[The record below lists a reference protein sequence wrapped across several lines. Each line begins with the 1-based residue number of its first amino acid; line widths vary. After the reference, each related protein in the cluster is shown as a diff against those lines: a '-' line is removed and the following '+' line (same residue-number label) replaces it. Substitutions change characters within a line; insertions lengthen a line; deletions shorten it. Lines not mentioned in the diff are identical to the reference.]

1 MPSLLAMSGSNHES
15 AKTNFNILMIG
26 PSGSGKTVYLAALW
40 KKLNVPARGNLDF
53 YLSLPDQQ
61 EKINILNKIYE
72 TVAFESEWPPG
83 TANVSAWSFDCRVRK
98 NDGKTVK
105 ALTFNYLD
113 YAGGNFGGYADVDQ
127 EVQKAIR
134 NADGYLVLVDGLRLL
149 QLHQGKKPGVKWA
162 VQFGSTVIPPLLQDA
177 TKPTQFVISK
187 WDVLQSAGLSLED
200 CKRLLFTKIREVSE
214 FVRPLVEEAMMKGDR
229 KASIRIYP
237 VSSVGENF
245 AWYDESNDAMHK
257 NEEVFPE
264 PFNVECPLTSLI
276 PLYIEQQMS
285 AAREEKKRAIEAQ
298 MKLGNRPELDLEGG
312 IRVGMKKGFDGLAQL
327 PFAGALFKWAGE
339 GIGGDAERQHAER
352 VRTHEASLQEILK
365 QQGAISDQLRAQQYC
380 CDMFLKGMHTFEA
393 MNPECL
399 VTIRDLPS

>member
-1 MPSLLAMSGSNHES
+1 MSNSSSEK

-61 EKINILNKIYE
+61 DKINTLNKIYE

-83 TANVSAWSFDCRVRK
+83 NVNVSHWSFDCRVRER
-98 NDGKTVK
+98 DGNTVK

-127 EVQKAIR
+127 EVQQAIR

-149 QLHQGKKPGVKWA
+149 QLHQGKKAGVKWA
-162 VQFGSTVIPPLLQDA
+162 IQFGSTVIPPLLQDSI
-177 TKPTQFVISK
+177 KPTQFVISK
-187 WDVLQSAGLSLED
+187 WDILQSAGLSLQD
-200 CKRLLFTKIREVSE
+200 CKKLLFDKIRELSE
-214 FVRPLVEEAMMKGDR
+214 FARPLVEEAMLKGDR
-229 KASIRIYP
+229 KAAIRIYP
-237 VSSVGENF
+237 VSSVGERF
-245 AWYDESNDAMHK
+245 AWYDETSDTMHK
-257 NEEVFPE
+257 REEVFPE

-276 PLYIEQQMS
+276 PLYIEQMIYAEQEQLKR
-285 AAREEKKRAIEAQ
+285 AREAEVT
-298 MKLGNRPELDLEGG
+298 LGRRPEGG
-312 IRVGMKKGFDGLAQL
+312 IRVGMKKGFDGLGQL
-327 PFAGALFKWAGE
+327 PFAGAVFKWVGQE
-339 GIGGDAERQHAER
+339 IGGDAERQHTER
-352 VRTHEASLQEILK
+352 VKSHEENLQKILK
-365 QQGAISDQLRAQQYC
+365 QQGDIANELRAQKKC
-380 CDMFLKGMHTFEA
+380 MEIFLTSMHTFEA

>member
-1 MPSLLAMSGSNHES
+1 MSNSSSEK

-61 EKINILNKIYE
+61 EKINILNGIYE

-83 TANVSAWSFDCRVRK
+83 TANVSSWSFDCRVRK
-98 NDGKTVK
+98 RDGKTVK

-113 YAGGNFGGYADVDQ
+113 YAGGNFGSYSDVDQ

-149 QLHQGKKPGVKWA
+149 QLHQGKKQGVKWA

-187 WDVLQSAGLSLED
+187 WDVLQSAGLSLQD
-200 CKRLLFTKIREVSE
+200 CKKLLFEKITQVSE
-214 FVRPLVEEAMMKGDR
+214 FVRPLVEEAMLKGDR

-237 VSSVGENF
+237 VSSVGEQF
-245 AWYDESNDAMHK
+245 AWYDEANDSMHK
-257 NEEVFPE
+257 CEEVFPE

-276 PLYIEQQMS
+276 PLYIEQQIN
-285 AAREEKKRAIEAQ
+285 AEQEELKRAREAEV
-298 MKLGNRPELDLEGG
+298 KLGKRPELDLEGG
-312 IRVGMKKGFDGLAQL
+312 IRVGMKKGFDGLGQL

-339 GIGGDAERQHAER
+339 GIGGDAQRQHAER
-352 VRTHEASLQEILK
+352 VKSHEASLQTILK
-365 QQGAISDQLRAQQYC
+365 QQGEIAEELRAQQHC

>member
-1 MPSLLAMSGSNHES
+1 MSSSSREKT
-15 AKTNFNILMIG
+15 KTNFNILMIG

-61 EKINILNKIYE
+61 EKINILNNIYE

-83 TANVSAWSFDCRVRK
+83 TANVSTWSFDCRVRK
-98 NDGKTVK
+98 RDGKTVK

-113 YAGGNFGGYADVDQ
+113 YAGGNFGGYSDVDQ

-149 QLHQGKKPGVKWA
+149 QLHQGKKQGLKWA

-187 WDVLQSAGLSLED
+187 WDVLQSAGLSLQD
-200 CKRLLFTKIREVSE
+200 CKKLLFDKITQVSD
-214 FVRPLVEEAMMKGDR
+214 FVRPLVEEAMSKGDR

-245 AWYDESNDAMHK
+245 AWYDEVNDAMHK
-257 NEEVFPE
+257 RDDVFPE

-276 PLYIEQQMS
+276 PLYIEQQIN
-285 AAREEKKRAIEAQ
+285 AEQEELKRVREAEV
-298 MKLGNRPELDLEGG
+298 KLGKRPELDLEGG
-312 IRVGMKKGFDGLAQL
+312 IRVGMKKGFDGLGQL

-339 GIGGDAERQHAER
+339 GIGGDAQRHHAER
-352 VRTHEASLQEILK
+352 VKSHEASLQTILK
-365 QQGAISDQLRAQQYC
+365 QQGEIAEELRAQQHC
-380 CDMFLKGMHTFEA
+380 CDMFLRGMHTFEA

>member
-1 MPSLLAMSGSNHES
+1 MSQSNSEN
-15 AKTNFNILMIG
+15 AKTHFNILMIG

-61 EKINILNKIYE
+61 DKINTLNKIYE
-72 TVAFESEWPPG
+72 TVAFETEWPPG
-83 TANVSAWSFDCRVRK
+83 TANVSSWSFDCRVRK

-134 NADGYLVLVDGLRLL
+134 SADGYLVLVDGLRLL
-149 QLHQGKKPGVKWA
+149 QLHQGKRLGVKWA

-187 WDVLQSAGLSLED
+187 WDVLQSAGLSLQD
-200 CKRLLFTKIREVSE
+200 CKQLLFTKIREVGE
-214 FVRPLVEEAMMKGDR
+214 FARPLVEDAMMKGDR
-229 KASIRIYP
+229 KASIRVYP

-245 AWYDESNDAMHK
+245 AWYDEESDIMHK
-257 NEEVFPE
+257 REDVFPE

-276 PLYIEQQMS
+276 PLYIEQQIY
-285 AAREEKKRAIEAQ
+285 AEQEELKRAREAEVR
-298 MKLGNRPELDLEGG
+298 LGKRPELDLEGG
-312 IRVGMKKGFDGLAQL
+312 IRVGMKKAFDGLSQL
-327 PFAGALFKWAGE
+327 PFAGGLFKWFGE
-339 GIGGDAERQHAER
+339 GIGGDAQRQHIEL
-352 VRTHEASLQEILK
+352 VRNHETSLQEILK
-365 QQGAISDQLRAQQYC
+365 QQGEIADELRAQQYC

-393 MNPECL
+393 LNPECL
-399 VTIRDLPS
+399 VSIRDLPS